1 MPGDDQPER
10 RKVLAMSPIITR
22 ADIPGLCDTLT
33 ALLREGGATVIICDV
48 GAVTLPDAAVVDAVA
63 RLHLTAR
70 RQGCQIRLEHANA
83 RLRDLLALMGLDG
96 VLPLGLSVEPQRQ
109 AEHREEVL
117 GVEEGVDA
125 GDQPV

>member
-1 MPGDDQPER
+1 MG
-10 RKVLAMSPIITR
+10 PIITR
-22 ADIPGLCDTLT
+22 AEIPGLCDTLA
-33 ALLREGGATVIICDV
+33 ALLHEGDAAVIICDV
-48 GAVTLPDAAVVDAVA
+48 GAVIEPDAAVVDAVA

-70 RQGCQIRLEHANA
+70 RLGRQIRLQHANA

-96 VLPLGLSVEPQRQ
+96 VLPLGLSLQPQRQ
-109 AEHREEVL
+109 AEHREEVR